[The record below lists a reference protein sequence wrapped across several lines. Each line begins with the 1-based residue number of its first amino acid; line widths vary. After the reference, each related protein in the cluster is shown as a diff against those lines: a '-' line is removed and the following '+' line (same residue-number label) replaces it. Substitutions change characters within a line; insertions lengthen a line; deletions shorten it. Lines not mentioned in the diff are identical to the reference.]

1 MHLTALILLSVC
13 LVLKTLLSRKWFI
26 SVLYDWKPVSQFM
39 ETVVIQ
45 LDMSW
50 NFSYRLKAV
59 VIFIKQRISYSNN
72 FGACTWIE
80 TWVFSRPL
88 NATDSLSFVDHA
100 VMHIKPDEKF
110 TRACKLGVCMT
121 FLFKIACHLIICRN
135 KRIWHKF
142 QVCFL

>member
-80 TWVFSRPL
+80 TSVFSRPL

-100 VMHIKPDEKF
+100 IMHIK
-110 TRACKLGVCMT
+110 TRREVHEGVR
-121 FLFKIACHLIICRN
+121 FLRGQSHGRRLFFSRSKPNREGFVQCIQYIR
-135 KRIWHKF
+135 
-142 QVCFL
+142 